1 MPKVTPTKYF
11 HMLARGRKRR
21 NLITKLKINGAT
33 VTSHLEMETAIFEHF
48 AQVFGRFERLEMEID
63 FQALG
68 ITGVDLND
76 LEAPFSVDEV
86 WAAIREL

>member
-1 MPKVTPTKYF
+1 
-11 HMLARGRKRR
+11 
-21 NLITKLKINGAT
+21 
-33 VTSHLEMETAIFEHF
+33 
-48 AQVFGRFERLEMEID
+48 MEID